1 MRTQQGMGPAAHK
14 RKDSIMARLTY
25 TQKTQR
31 VLQFMVGIRNRRAR
45 RAMAAHGFT
54 EEDFDDGFDRLKA
67 TAKTRMDAEPE
78 EVDPRLV
85 HLLDQWENR
94 WYPVIEAV
102 LRFNFPDVYERV
114 FRNLRQTE
122 GLEVIVTVG
131 TLMDRLDTIGL
142 PADEGGLAEGPDALA
157 LLDKRGVK
165 EDVLGEARGLLDQI
179 GSLEEDDPEVRD
191 EALDEEAQ
199 AAAEA
204 RLWAWYLEWSA
215 IARSAIRDRR
225 LLRSLGFL
233 RATRRADGTLVDE
246 VVEDDEAEEDV
257 VVTPPVEPTPTA

>member
-1 MRTQQGMGPAAHK
+1 
-14 RKDSIMARLTY
+14 MARLTY
-25 TQKTQR
+25 SQKTQR
-31 VLQFMVGIRNRRAR
+31 ALQFLVGIRNRRAR

-67 TAKTRMDAEPE
+67 TAKTRMDAEPD

-94 WYPVIEAV
+94 WYPIIEAV

-122 GLEVIVTVG
+122 GLEVIVMVG

-165 EDVLGEARGLLDQI
+165 ADVLGEARGLLEQI

-191 EALDEEAQ
+191 EALDAEAQ

-204 RLWAWYLEWSA
+204 RLWDWYLEWSA

-225 LLRSLGFL
+225 LLRTLGFL
-233 RATRRADGTLVDE
+233 RTTRRADGTLVEE
-246 VVEDDEAEEDV
+246 VVEDEDEVEEDV
-257 VVTPPVEPTPTA
+257 VVTPPVDPTRTA